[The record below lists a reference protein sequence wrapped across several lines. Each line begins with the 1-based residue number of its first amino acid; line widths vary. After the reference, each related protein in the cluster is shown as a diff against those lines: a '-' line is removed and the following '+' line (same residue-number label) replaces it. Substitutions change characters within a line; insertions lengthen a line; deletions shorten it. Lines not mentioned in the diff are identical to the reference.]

1 MGAASSNVVSAS
13 DTIAAIAQSTNAAAS
28 SMSAS
33 ALRVNDAI
41 ESIAA
46 ISEENSASA
55 EEVSS
60 ATLQLSEH
68 AQGFVASAG
77 SLRDMSDKLRRLVA
91 RWRVPERDAESGDSR
106 RNAA

>member
-1 MGAASSNVVSAS
+1 VVSAS

-28 SMSAS
+28 SMNAS
-33 ALRVNDAI
+33 AFRVNDAI

-68 AQGFVASAG
+68 AVGFVASAG

-91 RWRVPERDAESGDSR
+91 RWRVPEREETESGEPR